1 MSDQQPKNR
10 SIELLEAILAEVKFI
25 ASIARKHAP
34 PEIASD
40 KDLDSKYG
48 DPEIRFD
55 PKDWTGDSCKGLRM
69 SECPAEFLDMIAE
82 TFDYFA
88 RKAEDEHEHYNGK
101 PTAPLKRK
109 DAARA
114 RGWARRVRAGKGN
127 RRAAETHDDDAPG
140 TW

>member
-25 ASIARKHAP
+25 ASVARKQAP

-88 RKAEDEHEHYNGK
+88 RKAEDENEHYNGK

-127 RRAAETHDDDAPG
+127 RRAVETQDDDAPG
-140 TW
+140 AW

>member
-25 ASIARKHAP
+25 ASVARKHAP

-88 RKAEDEHEHYNGK
+88 RKAEDENELYNGK

-127 RRAAETHDDDAPG
+127 RRAVETHDDDAPG